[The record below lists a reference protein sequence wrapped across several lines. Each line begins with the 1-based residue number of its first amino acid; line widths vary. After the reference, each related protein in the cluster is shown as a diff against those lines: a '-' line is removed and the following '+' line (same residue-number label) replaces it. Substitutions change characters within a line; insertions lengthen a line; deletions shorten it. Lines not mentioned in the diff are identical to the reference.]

1 MDTAYYLENYCLK
14 WGIKGSKWYKGE
26 WNFYDE
32 SEEEIQKIKYA
43 RNIIVEPL
51 MRFKNDLL
59 GIKDVKSITKK
70 LYEYLI
76 QNNIPKKLEE
86 KIEKLLEIEELEIA
100 KEYESSFKIL
110 TQVFDEIVLVL
121 GESKVTFEKYAEILK
136 IGLRNSDLGKIP
148 TSQDEVIIG
157 DIDRSRSHKVK
168 AVFIIG
174 VNDGVFPTINKN
186 EGFLMIQIEKS

>member
-1 MDTAYYLENYCLK
+1 M
-14 WGIKGSKWYKGE
+14 
-26 WNFYDE
+26 
-32 SEEEIQKIKYA
+32 
-43 RNIIVEPL
+43 
-51 MRFKNDLL
+51 
-59 GIKDVKSITKK
+59 
-70 LYEYLI
+70 YEYLI

-186 EGFLMIQIEKS
+186 EGFFDDSDREKLKKMELN

>member
-1 MDTAYYLENYCLK
+1 M
-14 WGIKGSKWYKGE
+14 
-26 WNFYDE
+26 
-32 SEEEIQKIKYA
+32 
-43 RNIIVEPL
+43 
-51 MRFKNDLL
+51 
-59 GIKDVKSITKK
+59 
-70 LYEYLI
+70 YEYLI

-121 GESKVTFEKYAEILK
+121 GDSKVTFEKYAEILK
-136 IGLRNSDLGKIP
+136 IGLKNSDLGKIP

-186 EGFLMIQIEKS
+186 EGFFDDSDREKLKKDGIELAKGTTEKLYDDNFNIYKALTTAEEKLYLSYPSSDAEGKAVKTFCSYKQS